1 MEPLVHPVHSSDGL
15 TLTVEEYGTPSAAA
29 SVVFL
34 PALGVPVAYYRRM
47 FETWAARGR
56 HIVGVE
62 LRGMPR
68 SPVADLR
75 RDSFGYARLVRED
88 LPAVFADPS
97 VAAADRIVLV
107 GHSLGGQLALL
118 SGAAGTVRPDAVV
131 ALAAGTSSTAA
142 HRSLLGRARRAAGVR
157 FVGAVTC
164 SLGYW
169 PGHRLGFGGRQ
180 PRHLMFDWG
189 YEARYGRYRLAGDP
203 TDYEAA
209 LRDLAVPALLVHISG
224 DRIIPR
230 AAVDHL
236 AGRLP
241 AHVDRATI
249 EAVPDHFLW
258 ARRTPESVIAGV
270 ETWLA
275 TRNF

>member
-1 MEPLVHPVHSSDGL
+1 MHPVHSSDGL
-15 TLTVEEYGTPSAAA
+15 TLTVEEYGTPGAAA

-34 PALGVPVAYYRRM
+34 PALGVPVAYYRPT

-56 HIVGVE
+56 HVVGVE

-88 LPAVFADPS
+88 LPAVFAGPA
-97 VAAADRIVLV
+97 VAAADRVVLV

-131 ALAAGTSSTAA
+131 TLATGTSSAAA
-142 HRSLLGRARRAAGVR
+142 HRSRLGRIRRAAGVR
-157 FVGAVTC
+157 LVGAVTYA
-164 SLGYW
+164 LGYW
-169 PGHRLGFGGRQ
+169 PGHRLGFAGRQ

-209 LRDLAVPALLVHISG
+209 LRDLAVPALLVHIAG
-224 DRIIPR
+224 DRMVPQ

-241 AHVDRATI
+241 DHVDRKTI
-249 EAVPDHFLW
+249 DAVPDHLLW
-258 ARRTPESVIAGV
+258 ARRSPEKVIAGV
-270 ETWLA
+270 ENWLA
-275 TRNF
+275 ARHL

>member
-1 MEPLVHPVHSSDGL
+1 MEPLVHPIHSSDGL
-15 TLTVEEYGTPSAAA
+15 ALTVEEYGAPGTTA

-34 PALGVPVAYYRRM
+34 PALGVPLAYYRRL

-62 LRGMPR
+62 LRGMPQ

-75 RDSFGYARLVRED
+75 RDSFGYAHLVRED
-88 LPAVFADPS
+88 LPAVFAGPA
-97 VAAADRIVLV
+97 VAAADRVVLV

-118 SGAAGTVRPDAVV
+118 SGASGTVRPEAVV
-131 ALAAGTSSTAA
+131 TIATGTSSTAA

-157 FVGAVTC
+157 FVAAVTC

-169 PGHRLGFGGRQ
+169 PGHRLGFAGRQ

-189 YEARYGRYRLAGDP
+189 YEARYGRYRLAGDK

-209 LRDLAVPALLVHISG
+209 LGNLKLPTLLVQIAGDRLVPA
-224 DRIIPR
+224 

-241 AHVDRATI
+241 ADVARATI
-249 EAVPDHFLW
+249 DATPDHLLW
-258 ARRTPESVIAGV
+258 ARRTPEKVIEGV
-270 ETWLA
+270 ESWLA
-275 TRNF
+275 TQHL